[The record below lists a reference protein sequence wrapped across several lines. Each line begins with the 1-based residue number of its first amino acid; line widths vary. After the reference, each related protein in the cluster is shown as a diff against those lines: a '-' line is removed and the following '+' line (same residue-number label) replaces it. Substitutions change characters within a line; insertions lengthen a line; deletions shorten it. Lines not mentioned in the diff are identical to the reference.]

1 MTDEYCPKCSHKMIW
16 SEQTTGND
24 FVRESACPICLT
36 HIRVS
41 NGSVQITRP
50 ENKSCE
56 HLWEKWRYGFY
67 RCCRCQHFIRE
78 SPEPRKPRE
87 WRLLVDKKSYG
98 VYGVATEFNQDHP
111 SSEIVRVREVIE

>member
-1 MTDEYCPKCSHKMIW
+1 MTDEYCPKCSHKMIL

-78 SPEPRKPRE
+78 SPELRKPRE
-87 WRLLVDKKSYG
+87 WE
-98 VYGVATEFNQDHP
+98 VYVASDGLI
-111 SSEIVRVREVIE
+111 SSVAFPQKNTIRVREIID